1 MYRNI
6 KLRSHFEY
14 VKDYVQD
21 LPMYSAN
28 LTFCPERTKTQVSS
42 ISF

>member
-6 KLRSHFEY
+6 KLRSRFEY
-14 VKDYVQD
+14 VTNYVQD

-28 LTFCPERTKTQVSS
+28 LTFCPERTKMPTSS

>member
-6 KLRSHFEY
+6 KLRSRFEY
-14 VKDYVQD
+14 VIDYVQN

-28 LTFCPERTKTQVSS
+28 LTFCPERTKMPTSS

>member
-14 VKDYVQD
+14 DKNYVQD

-28 LTFCPERTKTQVSS
+28 LTFCPERTKMTTAS

>member
-1 MYRNI
+1 MYKNI
-6 KLRSHFEY
+6 KLRSRSEY
-14 VKDYVQD
+14 VTDYVQD

-28 LTFCPERTKTQVSS
+28 LTFCPERTKMTTAS